1 MKKFISFSGGV
12 ESSTMAILYGKGA
25 KLIWVDTGAEH
36 KELYQRLDMFE
47 KYILQLHKGD
57 CELIR
62 LKGNYTT
69 KGVKVDS
76 LIDAI
81 RIGQFMPS
89 AQKRFCTSAFKI
101 KPIDSYLKSLGKV
114 ELMIG
119 FNLDEEGRTG
129 NLEKILSINYTYP
142 LIEDGYTRKDCEA
155 ILEFHGMHPSF
166 PVYMN
171 RGGCKMCFYKSQKEY
186 KAMYYL
192 DNDTFNE
199 IRDLENNIQDKR
211 VKHFSIMQSGKSM
224 KQLEQECKEEIT
236 FDFKQIYKDKESN
249 RSCGAFCHR

>member
-1 MKKFISFSGGV
+1 
-12 ESSTMAILYGKGA
+12 
-25 KLIWVDTGAEH
+25 
-36 KELYQRLDMFE
+36 
-47 KYILQLHKGD
+47 
-57 CELIR
+57 
-62 LKGNYTT
+62 
-69 KGVKVDS
+69 
-76 LIDAI
+76 
-81 RIGQFMPS
+81 
-89 AQKRFCTSAFKI
+89 
-101 KPIDSYLKSLGKV
+101 
-114 ELMIG
+114 MIG